1 MLFCFFLPVV
11 LTADRIYIAHLCSF
25 ARWLINDKKWKIA
38 DTKDEW
44 QMWDANIEY
53 NKKNQFQG
61 ELSIDFDL
69 SWHNKCD
76 IMFSV
81 SRMYIAIL
89 NLWTILL
96 CCALTC
102 LILSGFF
109 SAKAKRA
116 SARKLEEFS
125 AAFSML
131 QLKFYS
137 NVVAKWSWSRHARPS
152 DEGQYCSCGVTEL
165 SADKK
170 QISNSLLTAHSLYI
184 RCCIALICWD
194 T

>member
-1 MLFCFFLPVV
+1 M
-11 LTADRIYIAHLCSF
+11 S
-25 ARWLINDKKWKIA
+25 DKCEMQTSNTI
-38 DTKDEW
+38 
-44 QMWDANIEY
+44 
-53 NKKNQFQG
+53 KKNQFQG

-81 SRMYIAIL
+81 SRMHIAIL

-102 LILSGFF
+102 LILSRFF

-131 QLKFYS
+131 QLKFCS
-137 NVVAKWSWSRHARPS
+137 NVVAKWTWSRHARPS
-152 DEGQYCSCGVTEL
+152 DEGQYCSCGVTEF

-170 QISNSLLTAHSLYI
+170 NKQFIAHSSQFIDQVLNCTHML
-184 RCCIALICWD
+184 RHLKCI